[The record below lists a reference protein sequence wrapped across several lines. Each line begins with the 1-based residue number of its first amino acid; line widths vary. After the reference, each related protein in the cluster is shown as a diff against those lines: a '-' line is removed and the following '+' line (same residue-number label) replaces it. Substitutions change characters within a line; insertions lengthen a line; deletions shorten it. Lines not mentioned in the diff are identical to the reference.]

1 MTVRWITRRIAQAE
15 SKWRKKGKFRG
26 HSHVDAVACV
36 GGWRAEPNV
45 APGVGQCQGGEQTG
59 APAALR
65 PLQAHQS
72 QEEPEFHPVVRAAG
86 KQHTTQLPNQFV
98 ILVFLCP
105 FRSIA
110 LFSPILSIFSFFF
123 FRLICSAFHF
133 LLPSPPSLF
142 FLSLFSVVRIY
153 NSIYNSSFRSCLIG
167 WWFVVIRSSSR
178 SSFPRVY
185 AFLRFSFFFFFFFL
199 KSRVESR
206 FTAGFGYVTLS
217 VYKGKIRKFF
227 GLSGGGKMLRSS
239 SFKREILYRKVG
251 EFWIRV
257 CLS

>member
-86 KQHTTQLPNQFV
+86 KQQHTKQLPNEFV
-98 ILVFLCP
+98 ILVLLCP
-105 FRSIA
+105 LVR
-110 LFSPILSIFSFFF
+110 LPISLSFDFFSFFLSF
-123 FRLICSAFHF
+123 SSGPFYLLLSFSS
-133 LLPSPPSLF
+133 LLP
-142 FLSLFSVVRIY
+142 
-153 NSIYNSSFRSCLIG
+153 
-167 WWFVVIRSSSR
+167 
-178 SSFPRVY
+178 
-185 AFLRFSFFFFFFFL
+185 FFFFFFFFSIVRYL
-199 KSRVESR
+199 SIFSFLLPDCGWFPR
-206 FTAGFGYVTLS
+206 FVLLFLACVFCVT
-217 VYKGKIRKFF
+217 V
-227 GLSGGGKMLRSS
+227 
-239 SFKREILYRKVG
+239 
-251 EFWIRV
+251 
-257 CLS
+257 

>member
-86 KQHTTQLPNQFV
+86 KQQHTKQLPNEFV
-98 ILVFLCP
+98 ILVLLCP
-105 FRSIA
+105 LVR
-110 LFSPILSIFSFFF
+110 LPISLSFDFFSFFLSF
-123 FRLICSAFHF
+123 FSGPFF
-133 LLPSPPSLF
+133 SSFVFFSSSLF
-142 FLSLFSVVRIY
+142 FLLLLLLDCSLFIDIFFSVAWLWVIP
-153 NSIYNSSFRSCLIG
+153 SFRSSFSRVCILRYGLI
-167 WWFVVIRSSSR
+167 
-178 SSFPRVY
+178 
-185 AFLRFSFFFFFFFL
+185 FFFFL
-199 KSRVESR
+199 KRVESR

-217 VYKGKIRKFF
+217 VYKGK
-227 GLSGGGKMLRSS
+227 
-239 SFKREILYRKVG
+239 
-251 EFWIRV
+251 
-257 CLS
+257 